1 MIKSFDELL
10 SYLKGKGRERVIVA
24 GAEDIEAVKAAKEGF
39 EMGIGEAILVGDPF
53 KINSLLSEIG
63 ERNFVKTIV
72 KASTDEE
79 KGYLA
84 VQEAKE
90 KGVLLKGNIK
100 TAILLKAVLDKEWG
114 LRTEKIISDVFVFED
129 GREDV
134 KKLVLMSDGG
144 VNIRPDLSTLVSIIN
159 NAVEVSHKLGNEN
172 PLVAIISAVEVVNPD
187 MDDTINASIVSKMN
201 QRGQILGCTIDGPL
215 ALDNAIS
222 YFAAQK
228 KGIKA
233 KIAGNADILIVPNI
247 VAGNVLG
254 KSINYYAKFR
264 NAHII
269 VGAKVPVLIP
279 SRADLSDVKFNS
291 IALAIASKM

>member
-10 SYLKGKGRERVIVA
+10 SYLKGKGRERIIVA